1 MPLYRASLQTLGATV
16 LLALALACGGKSNTN
31 PTADTTTTI
40 SGTVTFTRVPLAK
53 DADGV
58 PTGLKDETVAANLQT
73 LPAKGVTLRAYQKVD
88 QTNPDGTTAQVWVA
102 VRSGL
107 TDDAGAYSLTVTKN
121 RPTMIEV
128 LSSFY
133 GGTQQINLVA
143 EPGGISSAT
152 SVLGNSTTPIS
163 VLDRA
168 RFALRKAADGTA
180 PANNNVPTSII
191 TTASVVN
198 FSVGLHDEWWV
209 VNPSFNLSN
218 SQAPLVT
225 EAVLETSLPGRTAGL
240 GSGSRILA
248 VGDSIATF
256 RTIAGDVT
264 PGAMLD
270 LHYWPGR
277 TEPRG
282 TYIDY
287 DRAAYLSRA
296 YDTSSGTIHF
306 FGSISGGPTNDDA
319 WDEGVLLPMLGR
331 AVLFAGTSG
340 RTFSVPFNPLLPN
353 GVLST
358 DLSPGMARIE
368 GLADAM
374 AANVLKSPYLADTQ
388 GTGLAAP
395 VKDVRVTGVG
405 SAQLNPY
412 SAPALRAFA
421 WEIILKA
428 NSLPS
433 PGVAADWS
441 TINPLA
447 ASRFFLAPTALT
459 QAAGTTA
466 ARDLEP
472 LNIYSQ
478 MNRLKEVKL
487 NVEPVDLATVF
498 TDSVLT
504 ALATPF
510 GIDWP
515 RPTTGEYAVFV
526 ADWGT
531 DPTGALPSVPLT
543 MSTSTLAGGLYPNL
557 SRGEVHF
564 AGFVLN
570 TDKRCVLT
578 ATITP
583 ALLTGGAIDVD
594 VPLMQRTFAFSGSGG
609 STEPILIPVFATAPV
624 YHPVRILLKSPSV
637 LQPDV
642 TVTLTLTPT
651 P

>member
-16 LLALALACGGKSNTN
+16 LLAVALACGGKSKTD
-31 PTADTTTTI
+31 PATETTTTI

-53 DADGV
+53 DADGI
-58 PTGLKDETVAANLQT
+58 PTGLQDETVAANLET
-73 LPAKGVTLRAYQKVD
+73 LPAKGVTLRAYQQVD
-88 QTNPDGTTAQVWVA
+88 QTKPDGTITSVWVA

-107 TDDAGAYSLTVTKN
+107 TDDTGAYSLTVTKN

-133 GGTQQINLVA
+133 GGTNQINLVA
-143 EPGGISSAT
+143 EPGGLSSAT
-152 SVLGNSTTPIS
+152 SVLGNSTAPIS

-168 RFALRKAADGTA
+168 RYALRKAADGTS
-180 PANNNVPTSII
+180 PTSTNVPTSII

-198 FSVGLHDEWWV
+198 FTVGLHDEWWV
-209 VNPSFNLSN
+209 VDPSFNLSN
-218 SQAPLVT
+218 SEAPLVT

-240 GSGSRILA
+240 GSGGRILA
-248 VGDSIATF
+248 VGNTIATF
-256 RTIAGDVT
+256 RTVAGDVT
-264 PGAMLD
+264 PGAALD

-287 DRAAYLSRA
+287 DRASYLSRA
-296 YDTSSGTIHF
+296 YDTSTGATHY
-306 FGSISGGPTNDDA
+306 FGSISGGPANDDA
-319 WDEGVLLPMLGR
+319 YDEGVILPMLAR
-331 AVLFAGTSG
+331 AVLFAGNSG
-340 RTFSVPFNPLLPN
+340 RTFNVPFNPLLPISA
-353 GVLST
+353 LQT
-358 DLSPGMARIE
+358 DLAPGMARIE

-395 VKDVRVTGVG
+395 VKDIRVTGVS

-412 SAPALRAFA
+412 SAPALRAFG
-421 WEIILKA
+421 WEVILKA

-433 PGVAADWS
+433 PGIATDWA

-478 MNRLKEVKL
+478 INRLKEAKL

-498 TDSVLT
+498 TDSVIT
-504 ALATPF
+504 TLATPF
-510 GIDWP
+510 GLDWP

-531 DPTGALPSVPLT
+531 DPTGAFPSLPLSMS
-543 MSTSTLAGGLYPNL
+543 MSTPVGGLYPNL
-557 SRGEVHF
+557 SRGEVHY

-578 ATITP
+578 ATISP
-583 ALLTGGAIDVD
+583 ALLSGGELDID
-594 VPLMQRTFAFSGSGG
+594 VPLMQRTFVFTGTGG
-609 STEPILIPVFATAPV
+609 TTEPILIPVYATAPV
-624 YHPVRILLKSPSV
+624 YHPVRLWLKSPSV

-642 TVTLTLTPT
+642 TVTLTLTPA